1 MDNNDFRT
9 RLKIAKKQFI
19 DKDKMKMTIKGVCSW
34 VQLLDWEQS

>member
-19 DKDKMKMTIKGVCSW
+19 DKDKMKNDDKRVCSW
-34 VQLLDWEQS
+34 VQL